1 MMAIA
6 LSLAFT
12 LGAPKQMSTVP
23 YSSIEDPSMTVT
35 SNADPCKNPE
45 LGACGTQLT
54 YGTDMSSL
62 QFTADVPG
70 NGTGAESVT
79 FQVCYTDPY
88 IKGRPWRKANDVIG
102 NDKQCGIQACK
113 NVTLIDGT
121 ATCTYEVGDMLGEA
135 VYYFRAL
142 AADSSG
148 TFIMG
153 TTNKDEL
160 FQINLYNGRTTSI
173 IVGVIVMSVVSW
185 CILLGGLIWEKVKK
199 D

>member
-1 MMAIA
+1 MTVKECVTSQGCKVSVLGCFGVGVMMAIA

-113 NVTLIDGT
+113 NVNEILSP
-121 ATCTYEVGDMLGEA
+121 
-135 VYYFRAL
+135 AL
-142 AADSSG
+142 TGMDV
-148 TFIMG
+148 T
-153 TTNKDEL
+153 
-160 FQINLYNGRTTSI
+160 
-173 IVGVIVMSVVSW
+173 
-185 CILLGGLIWEKVKK
+185 
-199 D
+199 